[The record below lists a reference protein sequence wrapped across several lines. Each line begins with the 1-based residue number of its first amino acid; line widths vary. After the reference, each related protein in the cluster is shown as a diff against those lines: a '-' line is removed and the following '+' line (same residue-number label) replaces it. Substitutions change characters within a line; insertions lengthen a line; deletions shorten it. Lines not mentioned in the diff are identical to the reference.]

1 MTKQHRLL
9 DFFLTHWR
17 NTMTSVRNDLILSQ
31 SAFSHVIDVD
41 YDTVDIAQWLFAL
54 PDAEYQR
61 CAPPDHIAAGATWTD
76 DGKRMSINVEMIGS
90 GLVVQHYV
98 GEVTEPGYCKMVSIS
113 DVFTPHGRT
122 KVQVIWELKAKRLAD
137 GKTEYTNAVTSHPTD
152 DFLAFIEKNGL
163 TFEQAA
169 KDRQS
174 ASGDH
179 NRRETPLFAES
190 IARAAR
196 LKQAA

>member
-1 MTKQHRLL
+1 MT
-9 DFFLTHWR
+9 TI
-17 NTMTSVRNDLILSQ
+17 RNDLILSQ

-41 YDTVDIAQWLFAL
+41 VSKVDIAQWLFNL

-76 DGKRMSINVEMIGS
+76 DGKRMSINVEMIGT

-98 GEVTEPGYCKMVSIS
+98 AEVAEPQYCKMVSVS

-122 KVQVIWELKAKRLAD
+122 KVQVIWELRAKGLPD
-137 GKTEYTNAVTSHPTD
+137 GKTEYTNSVISHPTD
-152 DFLAFIEKNGL
+152 DFLAFVDKNGV
-163 TFEQAA
+163 TFEQAK
-169 KDRQS
+169 KDRQA

-179 NRRETPLFAES
+179 NKRETPLFAES

-196 LKQAA
+196 LR

>member
-1 MTKQHRLL
+1 
-9 DFFLTHWR
+9 
-17 NTMTSVRNDLILSQ
+17 MTSIRADLVLSQ
-31 SAFSHVIDVD
+31 SAFSHVVDVPFD
-41 YDTVDIAQWLFAL
+41 AIDIASWLFAL

-76 DGKRMSINVEMIGS
+76 DGRRMSINVEQIGT
-90 GLVVQHYV
+90 GFVVQHYV
-98 GEVTEPGYCKMVSIS
+98 GEITEKNYCRMVSLS

-122 KVQVIWELKAKRLAD
+122 KVQVIWELSAKQLAD
-137 GKTEYTNAVTSHPTD
+137 GKTEYTNSVISHPTD
-152 DFLAFIEKNGL
+152 DFLAFIEKMGVS
-163 TFEQAA
+163 FEQAA
-169 KDRQS
+169 RDRQS

-196 LKQAA
+196 ARLAANNR